1 MASPYAFQNHHQA
14 SSPANGAYTRYNP
27 ALYPGGLGGGGGGG
41 GTGGVVS
48 APTAATTPATAV
60 ASYGPRRPSVSPS
73 PMRGQADMG
82 EGGEYNPQ
90 NYAPVAGNGGGYVP
104 RPAAGGDG
112 TEPLFPSQ
120 SLFLFL

>member
-1 MASPYAFQNHHQA
+1 M
-14 SSPANGAYTRYNP
+14 
-27 ALYPGGLGGGGGGG
+27 
-41 GTGGVVS
+41 S